1 MKFGIASFVACK
13 MYLLQEIYEILFCLV
28 FLRVCICICI
38 LPMMKKQKP
47 EKKKKNFKAINN

>member
-28 FLRVCICICI
+28 FLRVCICI

-47 EKKKKNFKAINN
+47 EKKKNFKAINN